1 MTPYQDADATD
12 PLWRPGVTMT
22 TEAAPRG
29 DDRADE
35 PERTI
40 LLPRI
45 STDPV
50 DDLVERVRPQLTRV
64 VDALQVAA
72 ALEADGHTDRAA
84 QVEYGYSDVF
94 VLASEVFRR
103 MGPTSPVVDEA
114 RTSPTAGRGRWND
127 LRTISHGLLYVLPSA
142 AFPAVL
148 AVVGRPGLVLGLIL
162 AGTLGWVYSGVIAYS
177 AYRLLG
183 LGRPRSANRLLRMA
197 ALTAPLLGMVAG
209 GAVLPYG
216 GLSLATM
223 MVFQLAYQ
231 LASTLL
237 MFYRR
242 ELWLALAMIPA
253 FLFGGIYLVSGGTTQ
268 QRWAVGAA
276 AVGVLATVAAAL
288 WVTQTASRAEEP
300 APRDPLWPEV
310 SALLGVAGYGLCSA
324 ALLFHAQAPY
334 LLGRLDIAAAAVPLI
349 LSMGFVEWRT
359 SLFWANAV
367 ALARRTR
374 EPRGFVAGVWRMIG
388 REAAACLAVPAV
400 LGAALLAGLFHAGML
415 SAAGAVMTAAHVA
428 LAGAYYLA
436 FLLVGRGRYG
446 WLCLSMTVVIVLHTG
461 VGALLGVAPLFGQD
475 GRALADTSLYLGG
488 VVLLQALFAL
498 GLVPVIGQ
506 VRHYR

>member
-1 MTPYQDADATD
+1 MTSYKDADVTD
-12 PLWRPGVTMT
+12 PLWRPGGT
-22 TEAAPRG
+22 TTTGAALR
-29 DDRADE
+29 DADRADE

-114 RTSPTAGRGRWND
+114 RTSPTTGRGRWDD

-148 AVVGRPGLVLGLIL
+148 AAVGRPGLVLGLIL
-162 AGTLGWVYSGVIAYS
+162 AGTLGWIYSGVIAYS

-183 LGRPRSANRLLRMA
+183 LGRPRSASRLLRTA
-197 ALTAPLLGMVAG
+197 ALTAPLLGTVAG

-237 MFYRR
+237 IFYRR

-253 FLFGGIYLVSGGTTQ
+253 FLFGGST
-268 QRWAVGAA
+268 WC
-276 AVGVLATVAAAL
+276 
-288 WVTQTASRAEEP
+288 P
-300 APRDPLWPEV
+300 P
-310 SALLGVAGYGLCSA
+310 
-324 ALLFHAQAPY
+324 
-334 LLGRLDIAAAAVPLI
+334 
-349 LSMGFVEWRT
+349 
-359 SLFWANAV
+359 
-367 ALARRTR
+367 ARRSNGGPWAQR
-374 EPRGFVAGVWRMIG
+374 
-388 REAAACLAVPAV
+388 
-400 LGAALLAGLFHAGML
+400 L
-415 SAAGAVMTAAHVA
+415 SACWRPSPRRSG
-428 LAGAYYLA
+428 
-436 FLLVGRGRYG
+436 
-446 WLCLSMTVVIVLHTG
+446 
-461 VGALLGVAPLFGQD
+461 
-475 GRALADTSLYLGG
+475 
-488 VVLLQALFAL
+488 
-498 GLVPVIGQ
+498 
-506 VRHYR
+506 